1 MYQRKTLR
9 RLSPTA
15 RRLAKTAN
23 VLELEVR
30 RLHALIPLI
39 QQHEQVYVFATTRQ
53 AIRPETE
60 LPMVGCDAHGDDF
73 DTSCPNCADAFF
85 NRGVAARAAA
95 VIRTTPELPDD

>member
-23 VLELEVR
+23 ALELEVR

-39 QQHEQVYVFATTRQ
+39 QQHEQVYNWVR
-53 AIRPETE
+53 RPKDAPQGEIAPG
-60 LPMVGCDAHGDDF
+60 LPCPLHLDKF
-73 DTSCPNCADAFF
+73 DPNCTACADGFF
-85 NRGVAARAAA
+85 VGGMGALSARVMRDAPEVA
-95 VIRTTPELPDD
+95 E